1 VNLPLSH
8 DPRKESSVRFF
19 LLAIL
24 LVPAALLISACS
36 DEGDEGTTAKVTLSE
51 FEVVADPESVPAG
64 DVTFDVD
71 NEGEETHELIVV
83 KTDFD
88 AGDLPTEND
97 GSVDEGADGI
107 DVIGETD
114 EIDSGDSDSRVF
126 NLDAGKYVLLC
137 NLVDDDHSHFQQGMW
152 TAFEVTAAE

>member
-1 VNLPLSH
+1 M
-8 DPRKESSVRFF
+8 RFF
-19 LLAIL
+19 LFAML
-24 LVPAALLISACS
+24 LVPAALLASACS
-36 DEGDEGTTAKVTLSE
+36 DEGGKDTTVKVTLTE
-51 FEVVADPESVPAG
+51 FAVVADPKSAQEG
-64 DVTFDVD
+64 DVTFEVD
-71 NEGEETHELIVV
+71 NDGDETHELVVV

-88 AGDLPTEND
+88 GGDLPAEND
-97 GSVDEGADGI
+97 GSVDAGADGI

-137 NLVDDDHSHFQQGMW
+137 NLVEADHAHFEQGMW